1 MVAGGSGVWWWVVV
15 LGGGGGG
22 GSGWLRV
29 LVVGGLKIKKVFKST
44 TVYVHDLSPEIS
56 MKLIR
61 NSQDKEF
68 QGNNFLFFLL

>member
-29 LVVGGLKIKKVFKST
+29 LVVGGLKIKKVFKSF
-44 TVYVHDLSPEIS
+44 
-56 MKLIR
+56 
-61 NSQDKEF
+61 F
-68 QGNNFLFFLL
+68 QAQN